1 MDHASALRRLSEIFS
16 RKLIEGLLL
25 VGRGGQRVAFSM
37 PTELRQT
44 WGINW
49 VA

>member
-1 MDHASALRRLSEIFS
+1 MDDASALRRLREIFS
-16 RKLIEGLLL
+16 RKLIEGLML
-25 VGRGGQRVAFSM
+25 VGRGGQRVAFRM

-49 VA
+49 IA